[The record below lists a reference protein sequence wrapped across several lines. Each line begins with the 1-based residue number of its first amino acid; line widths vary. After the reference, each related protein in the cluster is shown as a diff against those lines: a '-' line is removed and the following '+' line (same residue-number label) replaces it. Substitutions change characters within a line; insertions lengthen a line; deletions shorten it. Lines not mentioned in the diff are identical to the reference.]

1 MEAAATSTMRASAAV
16 PTSVAPAMR
25 ASATVSTAMT
35 AAAVRRESELRRAG
49 QRERCYQS
57 KQ

>member
-16 PTSVAPAMR
+16 PPAMR
-25 ASATVSTAMT
+25 ATAAVTAAMT
-35 AAAVRRESELRRAG
+35 TAAVRRESGLRRAG
-49 QRERCYQS
+49 QRERCDQS